1 MGLLERMALAIA
13 LLFALLFAFF
23 MGLTYL
29 AYAMGVVGGIWLIVL
44 PILFTIGIVLLQ
56 YAISPFIIKWVF
68 KIEWFDPNAAGAD
81 PRVLRV
87 HYYLRRAAEGAGVGL
102 PELGIVPD
110 DNPNAFTFGWGR
122 DSSFIVLTRGMFKY
136 CDDEEVEAVAAHELG
151 HVVHNDFVVMTV
163 VTTIVLLLY
172 TIARAC
178 IEVAKHSKGGGKNNP
193 AAYALMVA
201 AMSYV
206 AYVIASYIALL
217 VSRYREYWADDFSAD
232 STRRPNKLTSAL
244 VKVAYGLA
252 TEGRGDGKRAQ
263 ARQEN
268 ALMLFNPVAAR
279 ALAAQSATA
288 DGAITSEALQQ
299 TMAWDLWNPWA
310 FVLEL
315 GMTHPLPAKRLLALG
330 RKAKALG
337 QEPYVEFKLVR
348 PESYLDDFLGDVAAK
363 YAWLLSVPMAFAA
376 WWWGW
381 LSPAGAVG
389 LFLAIAGGVG
399 FLYLRLYAYTPGPRD
414 ATVQELLRDPKT
426 GPVKGNPVRLRG
438 RIIGRGVPG
447 LWFSEDLKLDDG
459 TGLLL
464 IDSRTV
470 AHLVDVL
477 QGLLATE
484 HFVGQ
489 EVEVE
494 GWYRRKVVPLLEL
507 RRIQGPGVGRTI
519 RRPYV
524 WMGCALVLAMLGLAM
539 LAMPMSV
546 GALTGGPFRGDRFTY
561 EERYEVLTGHVAE
574 GGQVDATTRVE
585 GLDVVSAE
593 LVLTWADTDLQ
604 ELPRGPL
611 GLMPANRPDTLRLTV
626 ALPDGTVLE
635 ESASNDAGS
644 HSGAVAVS
652 FTVPEGTKLEGWNV
666 SVCCDDAGDLTGGLL
681 GQVLRADTGNDWT
694 LEVGLEVRVALPD
707 PWGF

>member
-13 LLFALLFAFF
+13 ALFGLLFAFL
-23 MGLTYL
+23 MGMTYL
-29 AYAMGVVGGIWLIVL
+29 AYAMGIVGGFWLFVL

-56 YAISPFIIKWVF
+56 YAISPRIIKWVF
-68 KIEWFDPNAAGAD
+68 KIEWFDPGAAGAD
-81 PRVLRV
+81 ERLSRV
-87 HYYLRRAAEGAGVGL
+87 HLYLLRAASEAGVRT
-102 PELGIVPD
+102 PRLGIVPD
-110 DNPNAFTFGWGR
+110 DNPNAFTFGWTR
-122 DSSFIVLTRGMFKY
+122 NSAFVVLTRGMFKY

-151 HVVHNDFVVMTV
+151 HIVHNDFVVMTV

-178 IEVAKHSKGGGKNNP
+178 FEVAKHSKGGGKNNP
-193 AAYALMVA
+193 AAYALIIA

-206 AYVIASYIALL
+206 AYIIANYIALL

-252 TEGRGDGKRAQ
+252 TEGRGDGRKAQ

-268 ALMLFNPVAAR
+268 ALMLFSPVAAR

-310 FVLEL
+310 FVFEL

-337 QEPYVEFKLVR
+337 QEPYVEFKLVK
-348 PESYLDDFLGDVAAK
+348 PESYLDDFLRDVAAK
-363 YAWLLSVPMAFAA
+363 YAWLLSLPLAFAA

-381 LSPAGAVG
+381 LDLAGAVG
-389 LFLAIAGGVG
+389 LFLAFAGGVG

-414 ATVQELLRDPKT
+414 TTVQELLRDPKT

-464 IDSRTV
+464 IDSRTIARV
-470 AHLVDVL
+470 VDVL
-477 QGLLATE
+477 QGLFATE

-494 GWYRRKVVPLLEL
+494 GWYRRQVVPLLEL

-524 WMGCALVLAMLGLAM
+524 WMGCAAVLAMLGLAM
-539 LAMPMSV
+539 LAMPMTV
-546 GALTGGPFRGDRFTY
+546 GAWGVWPGSDAQARLETRVETVTGY
-561 EERYEVLTGHVAE
+561 VVE
-574 GGQVDATTRVE
+574 GGEADATVRVE
-585 GLDVVSAE
+585 GLDVASVRLS
-593 LVLTWADTDLQ
+593 LVWHDEDVR
-604 ELPRGPL
+604 ELPQGPL
-611 GLMPANRPDTLRLTV
+611 GLLPANRPDVLRLTV
-626 ALPDGTVLE
+626 TLPDGHVLE
-635 ESASNDAGS
+635 DAAASDAGTHVGQLS
-644 HSGAVAVS
+644 ISL
-652 FTVPEGTKLEGWNV
+652 TVPGGTRLEGWAV
-666 SVCCDDAGDLTGGLL
+666 TVRCDEAGDLTGGML
-681 GQVLRADTGNDWT
+681 GQVLRADPGNDWT
-694 LEVGLEVRVALPD
+694 LEVTLEVMQTIT
-707 PWGF
+707 G